1 MIQKAKQWA
10 ITQHGDQQYGDHPY
24 SVHLDAVA
32 KIAKPFGEMAEVVAY
47 LHDVVEDTDITVEQ
61 VSAQFGTL
69 VAACVAILSDEP
81 GLDRKES
88 KAITY
93 KKMSLVT
100 GEEELALLVKTAD
113 RLANVRACIHDGKL
127 DKLNTY
133 QSEHRVF
140 KQSVHRAGLCDGL
153 WGELNSLII
162 SSD

>member
-1 MIQKAKQWA
+1 MRQKARELA
-10 ITQHGDQQYGDHPY
+10 ISHHGDQQYGDHPY

-32 KIAKPFGEMAEVVAY
+32 KIAQPFGEMAEVVAY

-61 VSAQFGTL
+61 VSAQFGGL

-127 DKLNTY
+127 DKLSTY

-140 KQSVHRAGLCDGL
+140 KQSVYRAGLCDSL
-153 WGELNSLII
+153 WDELNSLINV
-162 SSD
+162 SD